1 MGSCSTPGLGQGC
14 YSSSFLLQLIWKKKI
29 CWNPSVI
36 GQQHLGEDSV
46 GSGSLRKA
54 LVFGACLSSW
64 WESTVGGDPL
74 ALQNDCSAISAE
86 RKINET
92 TSFLHVTA

>member
-1 MGSCSTPGLGQGC
+1 M
-14 YSSSFLLQLIWKKKI
+14 
-29 CWNPSVI
+29 
-36 GQQHLGEDSV
+36 

-54 LVFGACLSSW
+54 VVFGARLSSW

-86 RKINET
+86 RKIDET